1 METDLPP
8 VTTEFV
14 KANVTDR
21 ALRKRRA
28 KKRKIEEALALE
40 AARRITDMPVE
51 LRKFVMTAEMQE
63 NFRASLAAM
72 VKVGDPEGMRIA
84 ANLMPK
90 ETAEQIKRDL
100 IEQSGAKTFDEI
112 KVAVEAWNDIRD
124 LDSPARVDLCVSGLE
139 AEFVANPGYREQV
152 VKRLGGVMPPE
163 SVERS

>member
-1 METDLPP
+1 MDEKLPE

-14 KANVTDR
+14 EAKIGRR
-21 ALRKRRA
+21 ALNKRKA
-28 KKRKIEEALALE
+28 KQRKIEEALALE
-40 AARRITDMPVE
+40 AARRITDVPLE

-63 NFRASLAAM
+63 NFRSSLAAM

-112 KVAVEAWNDIRD
+112 KIAVEAWNDIRD

-139 AEFVANPGYREQV
+139 AEFVANPGYREAV
-152 VKRLGGVMPPE
+152 VKRLGGVMAPE
-163 SVERS
+163 VVERS